1 MEWTTIYISGK
12 RGFRKEVLE
21 SLERSK
27 IPYLP
32 GTPENDSLCLFWM
45 DEKTV
50 LRDFKKAI
58 GSKTVF
64 KYRLRF
70 YLTLEKYTESTADK
84 KEVAFSLR
92 EQALISEMTLKQ
104 IGKQHYKHSA

>member
-1 MEWTTIYISGK
+1 MEWTTLYISGK
-12 RGFRKEVLE
+12 RGFRKEVVE
-21 SLERSK
+21 NLERSK

-45 DEKTV
+45 DEKTA

-64 KYRLRF
+64 KYRLSF
-70 YLTLEKYTESTADK
+70 YPSLEKYKESIAEK
-84 KEVAFSLR
+84 KEIVFTPR
-92 EQALISEMTLKQ
+92 EQALITEMTSRQ
-104 IGKQHYKHSA
+104 IRNGQYKHSA